1 MAAETSVSRKSDAA
15 AIIPWR
21 GLMAAV
27 VALAVGWGGIVYAA
41 NNSVQGA
48 PKKEDGGFDGD
59 APTAILIE
67 ASSGSVLF
75 EKNADELRAP
85 SSMMK
90 LMTVEVVF
98 NAIKEGKIKL
108 TDEYRISE
116 NAWRKG
122 GAPAG
127 GSTMFAILNSKVSV
141 DDLLHGA
148 IIQSGNDSCIALA
161 EGMAGNE
168 RIFAA
173 DFMTKRAR
181 ELGLTKSTFGNSNGL
196 PDPANRMTV
205 RELAKLARHLILT
218 YPDMYKLF
226 GEKEFTWNKIRQQN
240 RNPLLNTLNGAD
252 GLKTG
257 YTKEGGYGMVGSA
270 VQNDTRLI
278 VVINGLED
286 PDDRASEAKKML
298 EWGFRNF
305 ETRTLF
311 AANQQ
316 VGYAKVFGGESRSV
330 KLASPQPIKVMVPK
344 NGSEKLIARIVYN
357 GPVRAPVQAGQPVG
371 VVRVWRGAN
380 VADGGAGLCRGSG
393 RHRLDHAPR
402 DRRRQRTRHR
412 HVPRERREALSM
424 NQATLQRPS
433 GRGKFITFE
442 GGEGSGKSTQIKK
455 LAERLAAAKLRAIV
469 TREPGGSPGA
479 EIMRHLVLSGM
490 GKLLGPDAETLLFAA
505 ARDDHVRTVIQP
517 ALGQGTWVLCDR
529 FSDSTRAYQGRLGQV
544 APGVLNAMQR
554 VTIGDLKPDLT
565 IILDIPVEVGL
576 QRAAARRGSGV
587 PDRFESEDLQFHQDL
602 RDAYRQIAAEDP
614 QRCVLIDANAD
625 ADTVAARVWTAL
637 RDHVFAVPSP
647 AGTA

>member
-1 MAAETSVSRKSDAA
+1 
-15 AIIPWR
+15 
-21 GLMAAV
+21 
-27 VALAVGWGGIVYAA
+27 
-41 NNSVQGA
+41 
-48 PKKEDGGFDGD
+48 
-59 APTAILIE
+59 
-67 ASSGSVLF
+67 
-75 EKNADELRAP
+75 
-85 SSMMK
+85 
-90 LMTVEVVF
+90 
-98 NAIKEGKIKL
+98 
-108 TDEYRISE
+108 
-116 NAWRKG
+116 
-122 GAPAG
+122 
-127 GSTMFAILNSKVSV
+127 MFAILNSKVSV

-148 IIQSGNDSCIALA
+148 IIQSGNDSCFALA

-196 PDPANRMTV
+196 TDPANKMTV

-240 RNPLLNTLNGAD
+240 RNPLLNSLNGAD

-330 KLASPQPIKVMVPK
+330 KLASPEPIKVMVPK
-344 NGSEKLIARIVYN
+344 NGSEKL
-357 GPVRAPVQAGQPVG
+357 
-371 VVRVWRGAN
+371 
-380 VADGGAGLCRGSG
+380 
-393 RHRLDHAPR
+393 
-402 DRRRQRTRHR
+402 
-412 HVPRERREALSM
+412 
-424 NQATLQRPS
+424 
-433 GRGKFITFE
+433 
-442 GGEGSGKSTQIKK
+442 
-455 LAERLAAAKLRAIV
+455 AERLRAKLRVIV
-469 TREPGGSPGA
+469 PREPGGSPGA

-490 GKLLGPDAETLLFAA
+490 GKLLGPEAETLLFAA

-529 FSDSTRAYQGRLGQV
+529 FADSTRAYQGSLGRV
-544 APGVLNAMQR
+544 SPIVLNAMQR

-587 PDRFESEDLQFHQDL
+587 PDPVEAAELPVHQDL
-602 RDAYRQIAAEDP
+602 RDAYPAIAAPE
-614 QRCVLIDANAD
+614 
-625 ADTVAARVWTAL
+625 
-637 RDHVFAVPSP
+637 S
-647 AGTA
+647 